1 MTKPAERIRAVL
13 EGRPVDRAACSF
25 WTHFPD
31 IDLDPAAIAAATV
44 KFARALDLDLVKAM
58 PNGLYS
64 VEDWGVVPDFSAIA
78 AGGVAKVTRAAVV
91 NPQDWQRI
99 RRLDPT
105 RGAFGRELDH
115 LRRLVRALGPD
126 VPVLATTFSP
136 LTVAKKLG
144 EAAFSAHVW
153 THPEPVLDALGEI
166 AATIAA
172 FSREAIAL
180 GCAGVFFAVQ
190 EATPAIGEDI
200 YRRFGQPYDIAA
212 LAGAKAGWC
221 NTIHMHGDKVL
232 FDMLKAYP
240 VAMLNWHV
248 GEAPPSIA
256 AYRAAGG
263 DRPILGGLRR
273 TPITQG
279 DRTAIA
285 ADIDAAFAVEGGRG
299 IVLAPGCVIRHPVD
313 EALLREVAR
322 TIRTHPTRG
331 KDAKH

>member
-1 MTKPAERIRAVL
+1 MTTPAERIRAVL
-13 EGRPVDRAACSF
+13 EGRETDRPACSF

-31 IDLDPAAIAAATV
+31 IDLDPKAIAAATV
-44 KFARALDLDLVKAM
+44 KFARDLDLDLVKAM
-58 PNGLYS
+58 PNGLYA

-78 AGGVAKVTRAAVV
+78 AGGVAKVTKPAVAR
-91 NPQDWQRI
+91 PEDWRRI
-99 RRLDPT
+99 RRLDPKK
-105 RGAFGRELDH
+105 GAFGRELDH
-115 LRRLVRALGPD
+115 LRRVVTALGPG

-144 EAAFSAHVW
+144 EAAFGAHVW
-153 THPEPVLDALGEI
+153 THPQPVMDALGEI

-200 YRRFGQPYDIAA
+200 YRRFGVPFDVAA

-221 NTIHMHGDKVL
+221 NALHMHGDRVL
-232 FDMLKAYP
+232 FDMLKTYP

-248 GEAPPSIA
+248 GEAPPTIA

-263 DRPILGGLRR
+263 AMPILGGLRR

-279 DRTAIA
+279 DRAAIA
-285 ADIDAAFAVEGGRG
+285 QDVAAARAADGGRG
-299 IVLAPGCVIRHPVD
+299 IVFAPGCVIRHPVD
-313 EALLREVAR
+313 QALLRDVAAM
-322 TIRTHPTRG
+322 IRAPQTGGHH
-331 KDAKH
+331 AVC